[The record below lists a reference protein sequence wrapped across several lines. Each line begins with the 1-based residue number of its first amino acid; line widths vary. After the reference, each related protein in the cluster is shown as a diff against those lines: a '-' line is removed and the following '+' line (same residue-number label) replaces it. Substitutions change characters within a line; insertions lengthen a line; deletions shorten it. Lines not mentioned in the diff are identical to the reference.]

1 METITH
7 FPKVVTLTKHARAR
21 YQNHYDK
28 IVLEILQDLLGKK
41 LEVDSLDE
49 VLSKELPL
57 MVTCPI
63 KAPPFTLSLYLLCKK
78 RGNAGKFFSEMMS
91 KWLIPGKF
99 LNSPLCL
106 IADFTFEQIPDT
118 IYTLVEMQFPI
129 ERQWDCEMMLRNFEI
144 LMQEIKLGVSSTY
157 HANRV
162 LEMRGLSG
170 NEKIGLVQEQ
180 ITHLIERFPQRFDYD
195 IFTMMQHCFVISR
208 EEFKVIRECYHLVRV
223 ISSLYLLRK
232 KLLLRVESSPQKRH
246 VLLLFKRARLHLP
259 LGAKHILA
267 VFVGLNFLRENEI
280 FAKKHLVRAIQTLIP
295 DIKAIEESYLEIEE
309 ADYSAHLLYLEI
321 EKEDK
326 EPFTTEEIKLL
337 RNELADHLK
346 GRVEYLLRPI
356 FMPRNEEEV
365 IRNIIVL
372 SHQLKYVKDLPQVVI
387 SFDEQTD
394 KQLSF
399 TVILVRVLAEGG
411 LSVTAL
417 VKKINPLYEV
427 LVERE
432 RKVGMIRNKY
442 TKEAVVIRVRLPSL
456 PFLRED
462 DSVDLYVARRE
473 VLSEVQK
480 AFGEVRD
487 FNGGMISKQS
497 EAFLALRKMLGTLA
511 FQHKLLLENFFHS
524 IYPIECRS
532 TLNPRILKILFLM
545 LLEMNKKKG
554 RRYAISFQNEDDFQ
568 LVLIDFYEVGL
579 KQKVLDAVH
588 DLGVLSRKLIQMHLQ
603 TVDGIHLGY
612 IYLEDDEEKRGVFYT
627 TLQRV
632 LDF

>member
-1 METITH
+1 METITQ
-7 FPKVVTLTKHARAR
+7 FPKVITLTKHFGGS
-21 YQNHYDK
+21 YQHHYDK
-28 IVLEILQDLLGKK
+28 IVLEILKQLLEKK
-41 LEVDSLDE
+41 LEEDSLE
-49 VLSKELPL
+49 SFLSKELPL
-57 MVTCPI
+57 ITTSLI
-63 KAPPFTLSLYLLCKK
+63 QDPPFNLSLYLICKK
-78 RGNAGKFFSEMMS
+78 RGNAAKFFSEMMS
-91 KWLIPGKF
+91 KWLIPGKL

-106 IADFTFEQIPDT
+106 VVDFKFQQIPDNV
-118 IYTLVEMQFPI
+118 YTLVEMQIPI

-170 NEKIGLVQEQ
+170 NEKIGLVQEE

-195 IFTMMQHCFVISR
+195 IFTMMQQCFVISR
-208 EEFKVIRECYHLVRV
+208 EQFKIIRECHHLVRV
-223 ISSLYLLRK
+223 ISCLYLLRK
-232 KLLLRVESSPQKRH
+232 NLLVRVERSPQKRQIS
-246 VLLLFKRARLHLP
+246 LLFKRARLHMP
-259 LGAKHILA
+259 LGVKHILG
-267 VFVGLNFLRENEI
+267 VFVGINFLRENEV
-280 FAKKHLVRAIQTLIP
+280 FAKKHLVRAIQILIP
-295 DIKAIEESYLEIEE
+295 HIKAIEESYLEIEE
-309 ADYSAHLLYLEI
+309 ADYSVHLMYLEV
-321 EKEDK
+321 EKEEK
-326 EPFTTEEIKLL
+326 EAFTTEEIKLL

-387 SFDEQTD
+387 SFEEQTD

-399 TVILVRVLAEGG
+399 TVILVRVLGDQ
-411 LSVTAL
+411 SSPVTAL
-417 VKKINPLYEV
+417 IKKINSNYEV
-427 LVERE
+427 VIERE
-432 RKVGMIRNKY
+432 RKIGMIRNKY
-442 TKEAVVIRVRLPSL
+442 PKEAVVMRVGLPSL

-473 VLSEVQK
+473 VLSEIQK

-487 FNGGMISKQS
+487 FNGGMISKQA
-497 EAFLALRKMLGTLA
+497 EAFLMLRKMLGSLA

-532 TLNPRILKILFLM
+532 TLNPRILKNLFLM

-554 RRYAISFQNEDDFQ
+554 RRYAISFENEEEYQ

-579 KQKVLDAVH
+579 KQKVLDGIH
-588 DLGVLSRKLIQMHLQ
+588 QLGLLSRKLIQMHLQ

-612 IYLEDDEEKRGVFYT
+612 IYLEEDEEKRKNFYD
-627 TLQRV
+627 TLKGI